1 MSKITDNAFFAGTLQ
16 RHLKTL
22 PKGKGFYPGVV
33 DEWAGPSTLACWRES
48 IGLAPERPAIIIP
61 DADVPASLSAL
72 PKPAE
77 IYTLPRET
85 DSALNA
91 FYGKA
96 NPDGRDMVYFSF
108 PCQGMRL
115 YELDGALITDKT
127 GDDLPDHRA
136 HRMVVGRYQAALL
149 EIYVTLGD
157 AEFRRQGLHVWGGA
171 FNYRKKVG
179 GSSLSTHSWGIA
191 GDHHPSKN
199 GYKHYA
205 TTFSDVVFD
214 IFEKWGFLCAY
225 RAWGHDAM
233 HVQAAI
239 PVIVKGS
246 YYDRKGLPKN
256 IRIAA

>member
-1 MSKITDNAFFAGTLQ
+1 MSKNSDNALFAGTLQ

-22 PKGKGFYPGVV
+22 PVGKGFYPGVV

-48 IGLAPERPAIIIP
+48 QGLLPERPPIITP
-61 DADVPASLSAL
+61 PANLPVDL
-72 PKPAE
+72 GDMPKPAE
-77 IYTLPRET
+77 FYVLPRENDT
-85 DSALNA
+85 ALNA

-96 NPDGRDMVYFSF
+96 NPEGRDMVYFSF

-115 YELDGALITDKT
+115 YELDGPLIANKV
-127 GDDLPDHRA
+127 GDERPDHRA
-136 HRMVVGRYQAALL
+136 HKLVVGRYEAAQM
-149 EIYVTLGD
+149 EIYLTLGEE
-157 AEFRRQGLHVWGGA
+157 EFFRQGLHVWGGA
-171 FNYRKKVG
+171 FNYRNKVG
-179 GSSLSTHSWGIA
+179 GSSLSTHAWGIA

-199 GYKHYA
+199 GYKQYS
-205 TTFSDVVFD
+205 TTFSAVVFD
-214 IFEKWGFLCAY
+214 IFEKWGFLSAF

-246 YYDRKGLPKN
+246 FYDKNGLPKN